1 MDSRCDGVF
10 LISGV
15 YMILK
20 CLLLLMAI
28 YTMYLAIKSFKIYI
42 NNNS

>member
-28 YTMYLAIKSFKIYI
+28 YTMYLAIRSVKIYI
-42 NNNS
+42 NKNS

>member
-10 LISGV
+10 FVSGV

-20 CLLLLMAI
+20 CLLLVMAI

-42 NNNS
+42 NKNS